1 MDFTIAR
8 KEGTG
13 AIIWSEDQ
21 KQYIKN
27 EYVEKD
33 RTLKEL
39 SAEFQ
44 VQPQSIRN
52 LLRKLNVPITNKK
65 IRDYPRNSKY
75 FNRIDTHEK
84 AYWLGMFY
92 ADGTV
97 SSNSN
102 KIALSL
108 KDKEHVQKFQKSIS
122 AINNKIVAIEDTRF
136 SKECVQYIFSIN
148 DKELHDALVRW
159 GCVPNKTYTTELHF
173 PNIPKEFYYD
183 FIRGYFDGDG
193 CIMFSKSQNK
203 YKLDWCGNFTFLTEL
218 KTILG
223 KEKIS
228 LCQNSVSKITYN
240 LRISGKQDVTRILQD
255 MYKTSTEDARL
266 IRKYEIVQKAFSQ
279 GDYVFEPVDAGCE

>member
-33 RTLKEL
+33 KTLKEL
-39 SAEFQ
+39 AAEFQ
-44 VQPQSIRN
+44 VQPQSVRN
-52 LLRKLNVPITNKK
+52 LLRKLDIPITNKK
-65 IRDYPRNSKY
+65 IRNYPRDSKY
-75 FNRIDTHEK
+75 FDKIDTHEK

-97 SSNSN
+97 ASNSN

-108 KDKEHVQKFQKSIS
+108 KDEEHIQKFQKTLG
-122 AINNKIVAIEDTRF
+122 AVNNKIVVVKDNRF
-136 SKECVQYIFSIN
+136 SKECVSYVFSIK
-148 DKELHDALVRW
+148 DKELHDALISQ
-159 GCVPNKTYTTELHF
+159 GCIPNKTYATELHF
-173 PNIPKEFYYD
+173 PNISEEFQYD

-193 CIMFSKSQNK
+193 CIMFSKNQNK

-218 KTILG
+218 KAILG

-228 LCQNSVSKITYN
+228 LCQNSISKITYS
-240 LRISGKQDVTRILQD
+240 LRIGGKQDVVKILQN
-255 MYKTSTEDARL
+255 MYKNSTTDTRL
-266 IRKYEIVQKAFSQ
+266 TRKYEIVQKALSQ
-279 GDYVFEPVDAGCE
+279 GDYVFEPANAGCE

>member
-39 SAEFQ
+39 AAEFQ

-52 LLRKLNVPITNKK
+52 LLRKLDLPITNKK

-75 FNRIDTHEK
+75 FDRIDTHEK

-92 ADGTV
+92 ADGSV
-97 SSNSN
+97 SSNHN
-102 KIALSL
+102 TIALSL
-108 KDKEHVQKFQKSIS
+108 KDKEHVQKFQKSIG
-122 AINNKIVAIEDTRF
+122 AINNKIAAVEDNRF
-136 SKECVQYIFSIN
+136 LKECVWYIFSIN
-148 DKELHDALVRW
+148 DKGLHDALISW
-159 GCVPNKTYTTELHF
+159 GCVPNKTYATELHL

-203 YKLDWCGNFTFLTEL
+203 YRLDWCGNFTFLTEL
-218 KTILG
+218 KAILG

-228 LCQNSVSKITYN
+228 LCQNSVSKITYS
-240 LRISGKQDVTRILQD
+240 LRISGKQDVIRILQN
-255 MYKTSTEDARL
+255 MYENSTEDTRL

-279 GDYVFEPVDAGCE
+279 GDYVFEPVDTGCE